1 MPDRKVK
8 IPFPTPQSP
17 LADGVEVAVKEST
30 ERWTDVLLEDGSAL
44 RLKVTV
50 VSAVRIIDQFDPE
63 GNPVYALRAGQVVV
77 VASAPSELKRQQ
89 PGSKVH

>member
-17 LADGVEVAVKEST
+17 LVDGIEVSVEQST
-30 ERWTDVLLEDGSAL
+30 ERWTDVVLADGSAL

-50 VSAVRIIDQFDPE
+50 VSAVRE
-63 GNPVYALRAGQVVV
+63 SSTNSTLREI
-77 VASAPSELKRQQ
+77 PYTR
-89 PGSKVH
+89 